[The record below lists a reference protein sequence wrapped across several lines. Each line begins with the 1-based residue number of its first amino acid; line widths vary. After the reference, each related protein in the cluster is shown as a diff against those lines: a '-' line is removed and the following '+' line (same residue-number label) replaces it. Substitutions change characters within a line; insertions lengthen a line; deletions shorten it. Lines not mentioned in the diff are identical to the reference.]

1 MGLSALLV
9 KVDEDQLLANALVE
23 QGVGRRRADI
33 AGANNHHFTGFG
45 VHIQISKR
53 TAGDKITVF
62 QWVSAI
68 GGRQYKLMLCR
79 ENRRGALQWG

>member
-1 MGLSALLV
+1 VGLSALLV

-45 VHIQISKR
+45 VHIQISS
-53 TAGDKITVF
+53 TN
-62 QWVSAI
+62 
-68 GGRQYKLMLCR
+68 GR
-79 ENRRGALQWG
+79 G